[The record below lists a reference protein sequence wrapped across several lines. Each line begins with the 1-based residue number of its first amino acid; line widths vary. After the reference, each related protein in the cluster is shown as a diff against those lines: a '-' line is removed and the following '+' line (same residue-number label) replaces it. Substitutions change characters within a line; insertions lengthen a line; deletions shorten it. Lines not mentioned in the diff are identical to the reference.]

1 MKETEEEKLEP
12 VSQIK
17 KITCKKQKQ
26 LYANR
31 RIQQKHKFL
40 EMYNLSRMNQEE
52 TDNLNR
58 SIVSSKI

>member
-26 LYANR
+26 LNANR
-31 RIQQKHKFL
+31 RI
-40 EMYNLSRMNQEE
+40 
-52 TDNLNR
+52 
-58 SIVSSKI
+58 